1 MRVRPDGTEGRVVTL
16 VEPEQD
22 ELFFFGPSVVPGG
35 KRLLVTIVR
44 RRGAPDVAAIDVESG
59 DRQILMSGV
68 RALYVKSGHLVVLR
82 PDGALVAVRWDR
94 KTREIRGQ
102 PVVMAEGLRVGAQA
116 RAPISLSQ
124 EGTLLYEAFV
134 PMNQLLRVTRDGRAV
149 PVDPSWRGAFVH
161 ASVSPDGRRVAVA
174 LERDGRAEL
183 WLRNLADGTI
193 NRLTGEGSYSYRPSW
208 TRDSRSVLFVSD
220 RSGKGLVYRM
230 PIDGSAQPEL
240 VYDHPRGVDEA
251 ASSAGDEWAIV
262 RVGSG
267 GGRDIYGRRAGTDE
281 LVPLIAT
288 EAEEF
293 SPAPSPDGRWLAYGS
308 DETGKSEVYVRPF
321 PGTSGGRW
329 KVSLDGGTEPVWSN
343 DGRELYYRSGAG
355 DLMAAEIAPGPEF
368 RIVVRRRLFRIREY
382 VSDTRNRA
390 YSIGPDGAFY
400 FIAAFPGQQ
409 SRLMVVQN
417 WLEELKTRV
426 P

>member
-1 MRVRPDGTEGRVVTL
+1 
-16 VEPEQD
+16 
-22 ELFFFGPSVVPGG
+22 
-35 KRLLVTIVR
+35 
-44 RRGAPDVAAIDVESG
+44 
-59 DRQILMSGV
+59 
-68 RALYVKSGHLVVLR
+68 
-82 PDGALVAVRWDR
+82 
-94 KTREIRGQ
+94 
-102 PVVMAEGLRVGAQA
+102 
-116 RAPISLSQ
+116 
-124 EGTLLYEAFV
+124 
-134 PMNQLLRVTRDGRAV
+134 
-149 PVDPSWRGAFVH
+149 
-161 ASVSPDGRRVAVA
+161 
-174 LERDGRAEL
+174 
-183 WLRNLADGTI
+183 
-193 NRLTGEGSYSYRPSW
+193 
-208 TRDSRSVLFVSD
+208 
-220 RSGKGLVYRM
+220 M

-390 YSIGPDGAFY
+390 YSIGPDGSFY